1 VPKDVWE
8 FEVGGYQVLHKWL
21 KDRKDRVLSYDEMKH
36 YQKIVVALQ
45 ETMRLMEEIETTIPS
60 WPIE

>member
-1 VPKDVWE
+1 
-8 FEVGGYQVLHKWL
+8 
-21 KDRKDRVLSYDEMKH
+21 VLSYDEMKH

-45 ETMRLMEEIETTIPS
+45 ETMRLMDEIEAAIPG

>member
-1 VPKDVWE
+1 
-8 FEVGGYQVLHKWL
+8 
-21 KDRKDRVLSYDEMKH
+21 MKH

-45 ETMRLMEEIETTIPS
+45 ETMRLMEEIDETIPA